1 MKHQDVLKLQQ
12 GGKIAIV
19 QDKTARTQQYRLFAT
34 MAFTHLYLAA
44 TDTLPLDCEDYVLT
58 QKILKKTST
67 IGKLQKRGM
76 GLNSLNREDG
86 GMH

>member
-19 QDKTARTQQYRLFAT
+19 QDNTARTQQYRLFAT

-44 TDTLPLDCEDYVLT
+44 TDTLTLD
-58 QKILKKTST
+58 
-67 IGKLQKRGM
+67 
-76 GLNSLNREDG
+76 
-86 GMH
+86 